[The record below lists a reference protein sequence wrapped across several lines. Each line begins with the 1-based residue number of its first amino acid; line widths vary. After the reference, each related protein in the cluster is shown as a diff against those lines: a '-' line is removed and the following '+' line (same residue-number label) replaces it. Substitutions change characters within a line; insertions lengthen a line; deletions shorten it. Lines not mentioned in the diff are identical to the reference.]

1 MEENKKVKLSKG
13 VLDMKFM
20 KKTRE
25 RVKKEEEDAE
35 GQAMYSQEIT
45 EDMKK
50 SGNIIFMDTS
60 IMSCK
65 DLMEGRLSFG
75 GMNPEIERIMADTYN
90 KKLGEVEKLKEK
102 DVTDVEMAKGYSS
115 LNETMA
121 KKFQPKGQRNSK
133 KFMKPQSL

>member
-1 MEENKKVKLSKG
+1 MEESKKVKLSKG

-25 RVKKEEEDAE
+25 RVQKEAEDAE

-60 IMSCK
+60 IMNCK
-65 DLMEGRLSFG
+65 DLVEGRLSFG
-75 GMNPEIERIMADTYN
+75 GMNPEIERIMAETYN
-90 KKLGEVEKLKEK
+90 KRLGEVEKLKEK
-102 DVTDVEMAKGYSS
+102 DITDVEMAKGYSS
-115 LNETMA
+115 LHETMG
-121 KKFQPKGQRNSK
+121 KKFQPKSQRNSK